1 MARSWRT
8 SRVRRTIEAA
18 ARNLLLFV
26 IEATQ
31 NRSDR
36 AVQTKLDELIRAG
49 TETRNRVID
58 LEDEDLLCCG
68 REGIYSA

>member
-1 MARSWRT
+1 
-8 SRVRRTIEAA
+8 
-18 ARNLLLFV
+18 V
-26 IEATQ
+26 IQATQ

-58 LEDEDLLCCG
+58 LEDEDLSCCG